1 MIDTVKQIAYK
12 HLQNN
17 RGSHRWDH
25 TLRVY
30 RLCEHIG
37 IAEGVDMD
45 VLLAAAY
52 LHDIGRNCQDESNG
66 VVCHAEKGAR
76 MAGPIVEKLTLSKAQ
91 KKNIMHCI

>member
-1 MIDTVKQIAYK
+1 MLDTVKQLARK
-12 HLQNN
+12 HFQSA
-17 RGSHRWDH
+17 RGSHKWDH

-52 LHDIGRNCQDESNG
+52 LHDIGRSFQDKSNG
-66 VVCHAEKGAR
+66 ALCMLKKGR
-76 MAGPIVEKLTLSKAQ
+76 RWQCPL
-91 KKNIMHCI
+91 